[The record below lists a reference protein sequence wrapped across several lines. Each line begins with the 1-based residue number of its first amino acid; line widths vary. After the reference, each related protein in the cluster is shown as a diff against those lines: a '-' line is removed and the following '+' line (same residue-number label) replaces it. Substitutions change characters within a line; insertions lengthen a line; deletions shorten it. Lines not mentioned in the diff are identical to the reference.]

1 MKPLSVMA
9 AILVIAGAVV
19 AFNSLFVVQQ
29 TQYGLVLQFGE
40 IKKVLDKPG
49 LYVKLPVIQSVEHID
64 KRILLV
70 SMPSEE
76 IIASDRKRLV
86 VDAFAR
92 FKVIDPIQFYRAVST
107 ESTANARLQQAMSSV
122 TRNLLGTQPLSA
134 VLSDK
139 RAALMVDIRDSMN
152 QQAKDWG
159 IDVVDVR
166 IRRADLPE
174 ANSQSIYERM
184 KTERQQEAS
193 RIRAEGQ
200 EENLKIRSEA
210 DRKVAVTL
218 AEARRDADILRGEGE
233 AERNRVF
240 GEAYGKDPVF
250 FDFYRSLKSYET
262 ALQPGQTTFVLE
274 PDSDFFRY
282 FGDTSRAAR

>member
-1 MKPLSVMA
+1 MKPLSMIAVVG
-9 AILVIAGAVV
+9 VIAAVIV
-19 AFNSLFVVQQ
+19 AFNALFIVQQ

-40 IKKVLDKPG
+40 IKQVLDKPG
-49 LYVKLPVIQSVEHID
+49 LYAKLPVVQSVEHID

-70 SMPSEE
+70 SMPPEE

-92 FKVIDPIQFYRAVST
+92 FKVSDPIKFYRAVRT
-107 ESTANARLQQAMSSV
+107 ESTAIARLQQAMSSV

-139 RAALMVDIRDSMN
+139 RAALMVDIRDSVN
-152 QQAKDWG
+152 QQATDWG

-210 DRKVAVTL
+210 DRKVAVML

-240 GEAYGKDPVF
+240 GEAYGKDPTF

-274 PDSDFFRY
+274 PDGDYFRY
-282 FGDTSRAAR
+282 FGDTPRAAR